1 MKYLGPSQPWGP
13 NAPWFDTDE
22 DSVFPLVLR
31 RTADALADRLA
42 VRTESLR
49 SDRVT
54 IDEVCMEIRRQI
66 AAAAMDDPIGAGDLA
81 ELLTELLMAKE
92 NAKRAV

>member
-1 MKYLGPSQPWGP
+1 
-13 NAPWFDTDE
+13 
-22 DSVFPLVLR
+22 
-31 RTADALADRLA
+31 
-42 VRTESLR
+42 
-49 SDRVT
+49 
-54 IDEVCMEIRRQI
+54 MEIRRQI